1 MSSLTIAGERK
12 RLMCGK
18 RARSEEFLS
27 FLQAMMIYIAHVVDR
42 LSHFVEGVRFQ
53 WTLQGKSSF
62 HTSCSSE
69 NRAAKLKK
77 LLHSTC
83 PSLFKNSRLLHIER
97 WSEGEDKEEA
107 AGTVKLARFS
117 LNGQEF
123 QAQDSSRQHAFT
135 FTPALSIFVQC
146 ETEPEIDGLFQK
158 LSEGGTVFMPLD
170 SYPFSEKFGWIADKY
185 GVSWQL
191 NLQGN

>member
-1 MSSLTIAGERK
+1 METSKQKFISHLLFVGEQAG
-12 RLMCGK
+12 
-18 RARSEEFLS
+18 RAEEAITF
-27 FLQAMMIYIAHVVDR
+27 YI
-42 LSHFVEGVRFQ
+42 
-53 WTLQGKSSF
+53 
-62 HTSCSSE
+62 
-69 NRAAKLKK
+69 
-77 LLHSTC
+77 
-83 PSLFKNSRLLHIER
+83 SLFKNSRLLHIER
-97 WSEGEDKEEA
+97 WSEDEDKAEA

-123 QAQDSSRQHAFT
+123 QAQDSSRHHAFT

-158 LSEGGTVFMPLD
+158 LSEGGGVLMPLGR
-170 SYPFSEKFGWIADKY
+170 YPFSEKFAWIVDKY